1 MGTWGKRFWR
11 GAPVLT
17 AASWFF
23 GGHRGTCGLRC
34 RGGDGGCCGGRKAGI
49 RKSRLALRDSR
60 PIVSL
65 LTALLI
71 LSPDAQAAQF
81 QPGFNAHDAA
91 GAGNLDLFLLFLA
104 GLPG

>member
-1 MGTWGKRFWR
+1 MALVVFVVVVGM
-11 GAPVLT
+11 VVVVV
-17 AASWFF
+17 
-23 GGHRGTCGLRC
+23 C
-34 RGGDGGCCGGRKAGI
+34 RKARI
-49 RKSRLALRDSR
+49 RKCRLALRDSR

-91 GAGNLDLFLLFLA
+91 GARNLDLFLLLLA